1 MSDGLEEA
9 GVSRDRR
16 SRLKDAMEYVRE
28 RRAVQLAIV
37 VGIPAAVLVVFFLVP
52 LLSMLWLSFQDSLP
66 PGSQF
71 TLANYV
77 RAFEPVYATVLWRT
91 TVLTVQTTV
100 VVTVLG
106 YALAYSSVRFS
117 KRTTLILLL
126 VILPYWTNYII
137 RMYAWITILQNGGVL
152 SSVLQLFELV
162 PGKVGYLY
170 TPQAVL
176 VGFSY
181 IWLPL
186 ATLPFYA
193 SLANMD
199 EDLIEAA
206 KDLGSGP
213 IKTFFTVTLPTT
225 IDGVI
230 AGIILVAIPTF
241 GSFITP
247 ALLGGSN
254 VLMIGM
260 VIESQFNEA
269 FNWPFG
275 STLGVLVSL
284 LVVVVMLAA
293 VRSGAG
299 GRLFGASESGGE
311 GE

>member
-1 MSDGLEEA
+1 MGIDLGDA
-9 GVSRDRR
+9 GVSSSR
-16 SRLKDAMEYVRE
+16 SGRLREVMEYIRE
-28 RRAVQLAIV
+28 RRRVQLGLV
-37 VGIPAAVLVVFFLVP
+37 VGIPAAILVFFFVLP
-52 LLSMLWLSFQDSLP
+52 LLSMVWLSFQNSLP

-71 TLANYV
+71 TLENY
-77 RAFEPVYATVLWRT
+77 AKAIEPVYATVLWRT
-91 TVLTVQTTV
+91 TVLTVQTTLI
-100 VVTVLG
+100 VTILG
-106 YALAYSSVRFS
+106 YTLAYSSVRFS

-152 SSVLQLFELV
+152 SSILNIFDLAS
-162 PGKVGYLY
+162 GAVGYLY
-170 TPQAVL
+170 TTEAVL
-176 VGFSY
+176 VGLSY

-193 SLANMD
+193 SLSNMD

-225 IDGVI
+225 IDGVV

-247 ALLGGSN
+247 VLLGGSN
-254 VLMIGM
+254 VVMIGM
-260 VIESQFNEA
+260 IIETQFNEA

-275 STLGVLVSL
+275 SALGVLVSI
-284 LVVVVMLAA
+284 LVVAVMLAA
-293 VRSGAG
+293 IRSGAG
-299 GRLFGASESGGE
+299 GKMFSTSGGE